1 MDRDTHH
8 IINSTRNILG
18 GRGKLAKRG
27 ETSET
32 MMTFDPQSRLK
43 EAPEFLATLFDA
55 IPCGV
60 VVVDEDRRIVAANRV
75 FENAV
80 GLEQGQAVGSC
91 EGEAIGCLNAGKAH
105 NHFLPVVDD
114 PCQTCGARHL
124 AIKALKMGGVQ
135 KGRAHFQ
142 INVGNRIEDITLAL
156 SAAPF
161 DSATGRYAIVIIED
175 VSRLRGLNNPINDA
189 MTLGM
194 VGSDPQ
200 MKELFETV
208 RQVGPLDV
216 PVLIQGESGTG
227 KELVANALHATS
239 RRTDGLL
246 VPVNCGALPDGLL
259 ESELFG
265 HVKGSFTGAVR
276 DKKGRFQLADGGT
289 IFLDEIGE
297 LSPQMQVKFLRVLQN
312 GTFERVGDE
321 NTLQV
326 NARVICATNRDLE
339 SEVEAGRF
347 RADLF
352 YRLCVVPITVPPL
365 RERTSDIAE
374 LATFFL
380 RKVSHDADRLHPGIA
395 DETIETLRKHRWPGN
410 VRELE
415 NAIRYAAIKS
425 QGMPILS
432 KHLPPQV
439 SSCAPAKPSP
449 IRHRKLDEEVVREA
463 LNVTNGNKSEAAR
476 HLGVSRAT
484 LYRFLSESSIA
495 L

>member
-1 MDRDTHH
+1 ME
-8 IINSTRNILG
+8 
-18 GRGKLAKRG
+18 K
-27 ETSET
+27 
-32 MMTFDPQSRLK
+32 Q
-43 EAPEFLATLFDA
+43 
-55 IPCGV
+55 
-60 VVVDEDRRIVAANRV
+60 
-75 FENAV
+75 
-80 GLEQGQAVGSC
+80 
-91 EGEAIGCLNAGKAH
+91 
-105 NHFLPVVDD
+105 
-114 PCQTCGARHL
+114 
-124 AIKALKMGGVQ
+124 
-135 KGRAHFQ
+135 
-142 INVGNRIEDITLAL
+142 
-156 SAAPF
+156 
-161 DSATGRYAIVIIED
+161 YAIVIIED
-175 VSRLRGLNNPINDA
+175 ISSLRGLNKPIEDST
-189 MTLGM
+189 TLGM

-200 MKELFETV
+200 MKELFDTV

-227 KELVANALHATS
+227 KELVANALHETS

-276 DKKGRFQLADGGT
+276 DKRGRFQLANGGT

-326 NARVICATNRDLE
+326 DARVICATNRDLE

-365 RERTSDIAE
+365 RDRTGDIAE
-374 LATFFL
+374 LAGYFL
-380 RKVSHDADRLHPGIA
+380 KKVSAEADRLHPGIS
-395 DETIETLRKHRWPGN
+395 DEAFETMTKHRWPGN

-425 QGMPILS
+425 QGTVILT
-432 KHLPPQV
+432 KHLPPPV
-439 SSCAPAKPSP
+439 SACAPPKPAP
-449 IRHRKLDEEVVREA
+449 TRNRKLDKDLVQDALEVTR
-463 LNVTNGNKSEAAR
+463 GNKSEAAR

-484 LYRFLSESSIA
+484 LYRFLSENTVA
-495 L
+495 Y

>member
-1 MDRDTHH
+1 ME
-8 IINSTRNILG
+8 
-18 GRGKLAKRG
+18 GRGAG
-27 ETSET
+27 ESVRHREKNEP
-32 MMTFDPQSRLK
+32 MMTFDPLSNFLK
-43 EAPEFLATLFDA
+43 SLDFMSTLFDA

-60 VVVDEDRRIVAANRV
+60 VVVDEDRRIVAANRI

-80 GLEQGQAVGSC
+80 GLEQGQAIGSC
-91 EGEAIGCLNAGKAH
+91 EGEAIGCLNAGKTH
-105 NHFLPVVDD
+105 NHFLPVVED

-124 AIKALKMGGVQ
+124 AIKALKMGGLQ

-142 INVGNRIEDITLAL
+142 IKVGNRIEDITLAL
-156 SAAPF
+156 NAAPF
-161 DSATGRYAIVIIED
+161 DCPDGRYAIVIIED
-175 VSRLRGLNNPINDA
+175 ISRLRGLNKPPEEST
-189 MTLGM
+189 TLGM

-200 MKELFETV
+200 MRELFQTV

-227 KELVANALHATS
+227 KELVANALHETS

-276 DKKGRFQLADGGT
+276 DKRGRFQLADNGT

-321 NTLQV
+321 NTIQV

-365 RERTSDIAE
+365 RDRTSDIPE
-374 LATFFL
+374 LAGYFL
-380 RKVSHDADRLHPGIA
+380 KKVSYEADRLHPGIT
-395 DETIETLRKHRWPGN
+395 DEAIETLMKHRWPGN

-425 QGMPILS
+425 QGISILPT
-432 KHLPPQV
+432 HLPPQV
-439 SSCAPAKPSP
+439 SAFAPPKQAPV
-449 IRHRKLDEEVVREA
+449 RNRKLDEENVRTA
-463 LNVTNGNKSEAAR
+463 LEVTNGNKSKAAR

-484 LYRFLSESSIA
+484 LYRFLSENVLS

>member
-1 MDRDTHH
+1 
-8 IINSTRNILG
+8 
-18 GRGKLAKRG
+18 
-27 ETSET
+27 
-32 MMTFDPQSRLK
+32 MMTFDPLSDVLK
-43 EAPEFLATLFDA
+43 SLDFMETLFNA

-60 VVVDEDRRIVAANRV
+60 VVVDENRRIVAANRI

-80 GLEQGQAVGSC
+80 GLEQGQAIGSC
-91 EGEAIGCLNAGKAH
+91 EGEAIGCLNAGKSH

-124 AIKALKMGGVQ
+124 AIKALKMGGLQ

-142 INVGNRIEDITLAL
+142 IKVENRVEDITLAL
-156 SAAPF
+156 NAAPF
-161 DSATGRYAIVIIED
+161 AGPGGQYAIVIIED
-175 VSRLRGLNNPINDA
+175 ISRLRGLRKSVEDST
-189 MTLGM
+189 TLGM

-200 MKELFETV
+200 MRELFETV

-227 KELVANALHATS
+227 KELVANALHETS

-265 HVKGSFTGAVR
+265 HVRGSFTGAVR
-276 DKKGRFQLADGGT
+276 DKRGRFQLADGGT

-297 LSPQMQVKFLRVLQN
+297 LSPQMQVKFLRVLQD

-365 RERTSDIAE
+365 RDRTSDIPE
-374 LATFFL
+374 LAGFFL
-380 RKVSHDADRLHPGIA
+380 KKVSHEADRLHPGIT
-395 DETIETLRKHRWPGN
+395 DEAVEILMKHRWPGN

-425 QGMPILS
+425 QGVPILPL
-432 KHLPPQV
+432 HLPRQV
-439 SSCAPAKPSP
+439 STIAAPKPAP
-449 IRHRKLDEEVVREA
+449 VRNRKLDENVVRSA
-463 LNVTNGNKSEAAR
+463 LEITKGNKSQAAR

-484 LYRFLSESSIA
+484 LYRFLSENA
-495 L
+495 LAL

>member
-1 MDRDTHH
+1 LKH
-8 IINSTRNILG
+8 
-18 GRGKLAKRG
+18 G
-27 ETSET
+27 EENEP
-32 MMTFDPQSRLK
+32 MMTFDPLSCVMK
-43 EAPEFLATLFDA
+43 SPDFMKTLFDA

-60 VVVDEDRRIVAANRV
+60 VVVDENRRIVAANRI

-80 GLEQGQAVGSC
+80 GLEQGGAVGHC
-91 EGEAIGCLNAGKAH
+91 EGEAIGCLNAGKSH
-105 NHFLPVVDD
+105 NHFLPVVED

-124 AIKALKMGGVQ
+124 AIKALKMGSAQ

-142 INVGNRIEDITLAL
+142 IKVGQRIEEITLAL
-156 SAAPF
+156 NAAPI
-161 DSATGRYAIVIIED
+161 DCPEGRYAIVIIED
-175 VSRLRGLNNPINDA
+175 ISRLRGLNKPMEES

-200 MKELFETV
+200 MRELFDTV

-227 KELVANALHATS
+227 KELVANALHEMS
-239 RRTDGLL
+239 RRTEGLL

-276 DKKGRFQLADGGT
+276 DKRGRFQLADGGT

-297 LSPQMQVKFLRVLQN
+297 LSPKMQVKFLRVLQN

-326 NARVICATNRDLE
+326 SARVICATNRDLE
-339 SEVEAGRF
+339 SDVEAGRF

-365 RERTSDIAE
+365 RDRTGDVAE
-374 LATFFL
+374 LAGYFL
-380 RKVSHDADRLHPGIA
+380 KKVSYEADRLHPGIT
-395 DETIETLRKHRWPGN
+395 DEAIETLTKHRWPGN

-425 QGMPILS
+425 QGVPILT

-439 SSCAPAKPSP
+439 SAHSPAKPVP
-449 IRHRKLDEEVVREA
+449 VRNRKLDENVVRDA
-463 LNVTNGNKSEAAR
+463 LEITKGNKSEAAR

-484 LYRFLSESSIA
+484 LYRFLSEVTLA